1 MQSDALQI
9 LLVEDD
15 KNLGYLLKEN
25 LMTKGFGVTWIE
37 AGDKV
42 KTATNDSKYDLCI
55 FDIMLPGI
63 DGFTL
68 AADYKLK
75 FPNSPFIF
83 LTARSVE
90 QDKIRGFELGADD
103 YITKPFSFKELY
115 YRIRAILRRLGQ
127 SSHGLPFE
135 PLSIGSVEFYPDR
148 RILYIN
154 DNEKKLSQ
162 REAGLLHMLLQ
173 HKGNYV
179 TRSELLKA
187 VWGNDDYFTGKS
199 MDVYIT
205 RVRKLLKE
213 DEGIVI
219 ENLYGIGYRIK
230 YETKNINSE
239 A

>member
-1 MQSDALQI
+1 MQNENMQI

-25 LMTKGFGVTWIE
+25 LITKGFGVTWIE

-42 KTATNDSKYDLCI
+42 KAALEKTRFDLCI
-55 FDIMLPGI
+55 FDIMLPEV

-75 FPNSPFIF
+75 YPNSPFIF

-115 YRIRAILRRLGQ
+115 YRIRAIMRRLGQ
-127 SSHGLPFE
+127 NADGLEFD
-135 PLSIGSVEFYPDR
+135 PLSIGSMKFFPDR
-148 RILYIN
+148 RVLNISG
-154 DNEKKLSQ
+154 NEKKLSQ

-213 DEGIVI
+213 DEGIII
-219 ENLYGIGYRIK
+219 ENLYGVGYRIK
-230 YETKNINSE
+230 YEPQNTVSE